1 MLVVCDSAFY
11 HDVRRSGYG
20 VKGCKYKRG
29 IIVKASLEEELAYG
43 KE

>member
-1 MLVVCDSAFY
+1 L
-11 HDVRRSGYG
+11 GYG
-20 VKGCKYKRG
+20 VKGCKYNKG